1 MRSDSPGS
9 IGSRRNRSGGEW
21 EEDGEGGER
30 NVSPNQ
36 EISSPWPLLRGLLV
50 AVGSN
55 AKGEERKE
63 RCLTHCT
70 TSSTKRSEECRRSA
84 RAAARKTRTAGRLAF
99 AVCCPTLPA
108 AAGTGFTYT
117 LRSGGPGS
125 TPLSASC
132 RGGRFL
138 VPSPLRPGGRR
149 EAGEMGGGLPV
160 DILSLILRGRSLNIS
175 IIIQQRKDIP
185 CQNLAPLHMHNASAL
200 RASAGRAAVRSQTK
214 IRHPNANPC
223 RGCSSIRPRGAN
235 GRVLPARGIP
245 ACGWLLSITNGPNW
259 SDG

>member
-9 IGSRRNRSGGEW
+9 IGSRRKRSGGEW

-63 RCLTHCT
+63 RCLTQCT

-108 AAGTGFTYT
+108 AAGNGLHVHPEIWGAWLDATIGFMQ
-117 LRSGGPGS
+117 RREVS
-125 TPLSASC
+125 
-132 RGGRFL
+132 L

-149 EAGEMGGGLPV
+149 EKWGGSLPV
-160 DILSLILRGRSLNIS
+160 DILSLILRGRSLNIMYKLYS
-175 IIIQQRKDIP
+175 SGKTSRVKTSRLCICTMHLRCAQARDGQR
-185 CQNLAPLHMHNASAL
+185 
-200 RASAGRAAVRSQTK
+200 
-214 IRHPNANPC
+214 
-223 RGCSSIRPRGAN
+223 
-235 GRVLPARGIP
+235 
-245 ACGWLLSITNGPNW
+245 
-259 SDG
+259 